1 MRPAVITILA
11 LLPALALGAE
21 PLRRYPLFDRPAAP
35 PRAVVRHA
43 SPTAAP
49 HYLPQLKE
57 LPRLPRMPLRTM
69 VSQRLPPMEEPVA
82 SPPPGQLLSESDPAT
97 LPPPPKSGLE
107 GLEQVVGPAQ
117 HALPTEMDCGA
128 HRVPYFRED
137 FGDDPICYE
146 LPYDPQGEMSH
157 YDGKTCIPAQRP
169 WLELGRPFYD
179 WGQFPPSSRVFGDA
193 NLAAPQVL
201 LYGDFRTAM
210 ASNNNNLARENLI
223 ASRLNLELDCK
234 LTATERFHTS
244 FQPMNKGQDFTRY
257 EWNSQSSDFEEAFNL
272 DPFTGFFEGDL
283 GAIAGGA
290 TGNVMPFD
298 LPIAIGFMPL
308 VFQNGIW
315 MEDNTIGAAATIP
328 ARNSALLDISNFDI
342 TFFYLFDDVTS
353 PAFQGDKNAGK
364 AYGVAG
370 FYEMLGGYI
379 ELDYAFLE
387 DRTALDRSYHN
398 IAAAYTRRYFSFL
411 SNSMRV
417 IYNFGQDPNGID
429 QTADGVLLLSE
440 NSLITA
446 DPYLFVP
453 YYNSFVGFG
462 RVQSVARNGAAGGI
476 LRNTGILF
484 ETDNL
489 TNYPTLD
496 PTGVNTYGGALGLN
510 IIPATIHRQLIV
522 EYAYVGLMD
531 STDRNVLGSEHGVGA
546 RYQQNLTNAW
556 LFRTDAMYGFRAGD
570 NDLSGARMELRYKF

>member
-1 MRPAVITILA
+1 MRYAVITIFA
-11 LLPALALGAE
+11 LLPALGLGSE
-21 PLRRYPLFDRPAAP
+21 PLRRYPLFDQPVRECSP
-35 PRAVVRHA
+35 VVRQIKPA
-43 SPTAAP
+43 PTP
-49 HYLPQLKE
+49 IHEPT
-57 LPRLPRMPLRTM
+57 PRLPVRAM
-69 VSQRLPPMEEPVA
+69 VSQRLPAVEESVPAPLPVQP
-82 SPPPGQLLSESDPAT
+82 SPPLESSA
-97 LPPPPKSGLE
+97 PPFPPKSGLE
-107 GLEQVVGPAQ
+107 GLEQSVAPSECEI
-117 HALPTEMDCGA
+117 PTEMGCGA
-128 HRVPYFRED
+128 RRVPYYQED

-146 LPYDPQGEMSH
+146 LPYDSLGAMSP
-157 YDGKTCIPAQRP
+157 YDGKSCVPAQRP

-179 WGQFPPSSRVFGDA
+179 WGQFPPSSRIFGDA
-193 NLAAPQVL
+193 NLPAPQVL
-201 LYGDFRTAM
+201 LFGDFRTAI

-223 ASRLNLELDCK
+223 ASRLNLELDARI
-234 LTATERFHTS
+234 TSTERFHTS

-257 EWNSQSSDFEEAFNL
+257 EWNSQSSEFEEAFNIE
-272 DPFTGFFEGDL
+272 PFTGFFEGDL
-283 GAIAGGA
+283 GAMVGGA
-290 TGNVMPFD
+290 TGSVLPFD
-298 LPIAIGFMPL
+298 APIAIGFMPL

-315 MEDNTIGAAATIP
+315 LEDNTIGAAATIP
-328 ARNSALLDISNFDI
+328 ARNSSLLDISNFDI

-353 PAFQGDKNAGK
+353 PAFQGDNNAGK

-370 FYEMLGGYI
+370 FYEMLDGYI

-398 IAAAYTRRYFSFL
+398 LAAAYTRRYFSFL
-411 SNSMRV
+411 SNSLRA

-429 QTADGVLLLSE
+429 QTADGVLLLNE

-453 YYNSFVGFG
+453 YYNSFIGFG
-462 RVQSVARNGAAGGI
+462 RVQSVARNAAAGGI

-496 PTGVNTYGGALGLN
+496 PTGVNTYGGALGIN
-510 IIPATIHRQLIV
+510 IIPATINRQLV
-522 EYAYVGLMD
+522 LEYAYVGLMD
-531 STDRNVLGSEHGVGA
+531 SNDRNIRGSEHGVGA

-556 LFRTDAMYGFRAGD
+556 LLRADAMYGFRAND